1 MYALRLS
8 SNTLPTVSTDDLFK
22 TPDDNRL
29 STYEKVN
36 ELDPFDEETFPYL
49 GYIVAEVAADQFK
62 PLFTVGDGSQTDVK
76 QFTNGKLQPNSMY
89 TFFLRAYPKTRADFP
104 SLRSRREGVT
114 SSSRQ
119 YVVFSSSDFSRV
131 FQTGEEEEL
140 SQFDRCTLDIYTCTW

>member
-22 TPDDNRL
+22 PPNNNRL
-29 STYEKVN
+29 STSEKVN
-36 ELDPFDEETFPYL
+36 ELDPFDDETFPYL

-76 QFTNGKLQPNSMY
+76 QFSNGKLRPSSIY
-89 TFFLRAYPKTRADFP
+89 TFFLRAYPKTRADFS
-104 SLRSRREGVT
+104 SLRTRRQGVT

-119 YVVFSSSDFSRV
+119 YVVFSSSDYSRV
-131 FQTGEEEEL
+131 FLTGKV
-140 SQFDRCTLDIYTCTW
+140 